1 MSHFELP
8 SFVHYCPEH
17 HMWAR
22 PEDDG
27 LVTVGVAAPL
37 REVLWHAP
45 EVEVW
50 AVDRVERHST
60 LATAGGR
67 DGNRVAL
74 VSPLSGTLVEVN
86 PLMEIAPHALISQP
100 YTRGWVARIHPR
112 NWEGD
117 AAPLLT
123 GSSGAAAYRDLLE
136 RTLARGRP
144 VAFASVLLA

>member
-1 MSHFELP
+1 
-8 SFVHYCPEH
+8 
-17 HMWAR
+17 MWAR
-22 PEDDG
+22 QEADG

-60 LATAGGR
+60 LATAAGR
-67 DGNRVAL
+67 QGNRVAL
-74 VSPLSGTLVEVN
+74 LSPLAGTLVEVN
-86 PLMEIAPHALISQP
+86 PLLEIAPHALLSQP

-117 AAPLLT
+117 AALLLSGT
-123 GSSGAAAYRDLLE
+123 SGAAEYRERLE
-136 RTLARGRP
+136 RSLARGRP
-144 VAFASVLLA
+144 VAFASVLLS